1 MTSVNVA
8 TVINILAT
16 TLQIV
21 SLTPVTPFEIEV
33 HDIRNTLQ
41 NFQNVRSISLF
52 IFIIKHDYILDFAD
66 PSESHR
72 VTGVLVYLPT
82 KILIFNV

>member
-8 TVINILAT
+8 TVINILAI

-21 SLTPVTPFEIEV
+21 SLTQTPITPFEIEV

-41 NFQNVRSISLF
+41 NFQNVRSVSLF
-52 IFIIKHDYILDFAD
+52 KHDYILDFAD
-66 PSESHR
+66 PSESHK
-72 VTGVLVYLPT
+72 VTGALVYLLT
-82 KILIFNV
+82 ENFNF